1 LIVRSWLDLA
11 CSRSNSRKGSWK
23 TSCGLTQAEK
33 RRTTVA
39 DGGRRPSSAPSS
51 RFRRK
56 ESQPALSEEAAAAFR
71 GRLDAVNELARTLPP
86 GSDEETQD
94 ELGLILQLV
103 PAVERSHDLALLNN
117 IEIALQSLL
126 ATPPN
131 RLLAIRLRESCQE
144 TVLRRSFIRSI
155 LPGNSA
161 STWVVAGMGT
171 MLFFAFIIGTLG
183 FVLAAQ
189 GADVWHRGT
198 FIGNQHYGWWFFFLL
213 PMAGALGSVVSILVR
228 IKDFSEIR
236 VVNPPALFWTGFFKP
251 IIGASFALFVFTAFA
266 ADLISVNDHVDG
278 RFLYLTFA
286 FVAGFSERFAPDL
299 VSRLELSVTSGK
311 ALPSST
317 AGSNAS
323 RQGGTT

>member
-1 LIVRSWLDLA
+1 MA
-11 CSRSNSRKGSWK
+11 
-23 TSCGLTQAEK
+23 
-33 RRTTVA
+33 
-39 DGGRRPSSAPSS
+39 
-51 RFRRK
+51 
-56 ESQPALSEEAAAAFR
+56 R
-71 GRLDAVNELARTLPP
+71 GLPP
-86 GSDEETQD
+86 GSEEETQD

-103 PAVERSHDLALLNN
+103 PAVERSRDLALLNN
-117 IEIALQSLL
+117 IELAVQSLL
-126 ATPPN
+126 AKPPN

-144 TVLRRSFIRSI
+144 TVLRRTFIRSV

-171 MLFFAFIIGTLG
+171 MLFFAFIFGTLG
-183 FVLAAQ
+183 FALAAQ

-299 VSRLELSVTSGK
+299 VSRLEMSVIPGE
-311 ALPSST
+311 ALPEST
-317 AGSNAS
+317 AKGNATS
-323 RQGGTT
+323 RRGGTTSGA